1 MIYDVELSN
10 GCGDHVSMILEADS
24 EKGAKRIA
32 LAHLKAM
39 PQEDQGYGL
48 NGDEPDMVRI
58 KLISY
63 FGQPV
68 MKVMKFNHETGGYGW

>member
-32 LAHLKAM
+32 LAHLKTLDR
-39 PQEDQGYGL
+39 EDQWCAL
-48 NGDEPDMVRI
+48 NGDEPCDVRI

-68 MKVMKFNHETGGYGW
+68 MKVMAFNHEQGGYGW